1 MNLCGKKD
9 HGMIYKNQKG
19 FSLLEVIISLAVLSV
34 GVLGLVKMQAYMEV
48 KSENALKTLDALH
61 IAEAQMEYYQSRA
74 SNISGA
80 TGLISFD
87 ELDELEP
94 SSAPGTVRKLKHCM
108 DPEFTDG
115 TIFELDC
122 AVSEALS
129 TTLSSALKTINI
141 KVSWADR
148 RGVSQAVS
156 LKTAV
161 SKYSEFD

>member
-1 MNLCGKKD
+1 
-9 HGMIYKNQKG
+9 MIYKNQKG